1 MYDKVIEQAESF
13 LKPMNEIFE
22 LNAETLDALRVKQ
35 TDLVNEVLS
44 DSIEYAK
51 SFSKPNLDMD
61 SFVETQ
67 QSYWEG
73 LRSKLTNNAQD
84 SFDMISDAQG
94 KVSELLTVAW
104 EVKEM
109 EVKKTVAKKKPAAK
123 KAAPK
128 AKVEKVEAQPAQAEV
143 SEG

>member
-123 KAAPK
+123 KSCTQSQGRK
-128 AKVEKVEAQPAQAEV
+128 SGSPAR
-143 SEG
+143 SG